1 MSVKILKIQLYGNSG
16 LFGNLVKIL
25 HIYNLVVDVVAA
37 DDLTG
42 RQFALVCAVCQDE
55 GIYANQIVAQFGIIG
70 QRICEFKDFGRFC
83 NLIDIIIV
91 YGPMKKICNHFGSR
105 INLPFENRASL
116 RGVRVKGDK
125 KINGLI
131 VV

>member
-1 MSVKILKIQLYGNSG
+1 
-16 LFGNLVKIL
+16 
-25 HIYNLVVDVVAA
+25 
-37 DDLTG
+37 
-42 RQFALVCAVCQDE
+42 
-55 GIYANQIVAQFGIIG
+55 
-70 QRICEFKDFGRFC
+70 
-83 NLIDIIIV
+83 
-91 YGPMKKICNHFGSR
+91 MKKICNHFGSR